1 MQEVLSQESKI
12 SSVLISRIELVRL
25 DISERRLP
33 QDGRVSLSLGDKSI
47 DVRVSTL
54 PSSWREDCSENIR

>member
-1 MQEVLSQESKI
+1 MSG
-12 SSVLISRIELVRL
+12 L

-47 DVRVSTL
+47 DVRFQHYHHHMV
-54 PSSWREDCSENIR
+54 RE

>member
-1 MQEVLSQESKI
+1 MSG
-12 SSVLISRIELVRL
+12 L

-47 DVRVSTL
+47 DVEFRHCHHLMVKEEL
-54 PSSWREDCSENIR
+54 F